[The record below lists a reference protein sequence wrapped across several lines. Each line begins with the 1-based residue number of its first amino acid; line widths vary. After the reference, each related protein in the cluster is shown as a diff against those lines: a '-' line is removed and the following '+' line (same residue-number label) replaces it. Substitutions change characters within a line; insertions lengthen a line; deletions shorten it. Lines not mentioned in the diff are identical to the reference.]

1 MLHVLEFDQPQL
13 VWCREPTI
21 LGILLLASCFVSLPS
36 AWAEATSYKPIYT
49 GSRPRPCGSTKARNA
64 NPIIEATYQTNLL
77 CRTGAHF
84 CTGLLKLCPQRS
96 PFLTPYSMM
105 FIPAALAS
113 LSTAKNLVTPEP
125 RGVKMLS

>member
-1 MLHVLEFDQPQL
+1 M
-13 VWCREPTI
+13 
-21 LGILLLASCFVSLPS
+21 SLPS

-96 PFLTPYSMM
+96 PFLTPLLNDVYTRGVS
-105 FIPAALAS
+105 F
-113 LSTAKNLVTPEP
+113 TFDCKEP
-125 RGVKMLS
+125 RDTGAKGSQNVELAATFELGF